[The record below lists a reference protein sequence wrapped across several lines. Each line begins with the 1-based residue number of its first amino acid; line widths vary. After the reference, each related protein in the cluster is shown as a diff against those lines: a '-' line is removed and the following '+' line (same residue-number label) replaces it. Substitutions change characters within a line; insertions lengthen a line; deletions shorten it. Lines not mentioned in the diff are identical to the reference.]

1 MNPGEKVPIIS
12 VIMGCHNGEHYLD
25 DAIESILNQRCS
37 DFEFIIIDDASTD
50 SSWQIIEG
58 WKSKDQR
65 IRPYKND
72 HNLGLAATLNR
83 ALTYSKGRYIARMDA
98 DDISLPE
105 RLSRQLAIL
114 ENQEIQICGTWTRSI
129 GRFRSKVTR
138 YPISHEE
145 ICAHLFFQSPFAH
158 PTVMLSASL
167 YENFK
172 YREEAGIAEDYDL
185 WARMSSQAIMA
196 NIPEVLLLYR
206 VHEGQVSESSRL
218 KQASFAADVREMY
231 LIQSGIDVTTE
242 EREIARQFRWPM
254 PPPSKEYVRATEAL
268 LFKILGH
275 YNNERNFRHIIA
287 KEWYLYCFR
296 ASMYGLWTWK
306 TFLSSSLVKHEMPT
320 RRARADLFFACLF
333 RLRFRSKLYNFFE
346 QFSLS

>member
-1 MNPGEKVPIIS
+1 MNLGEKIPVIS

-25 DAIESILNQRCS
+25 DAIESILNQSCS

-50 SSWQIIEG
+50 STWQIIKS

-65 IRPYKND
+65 IRPYRND
-72 HNLGLAATLNR
+72 RNLGLAATLNR

-105 RLSRQLAIL
+105 RLSRQLEML
-114 ENQEIQICGTWTRSI
+114 EDHEIQICGTWTRSI

-138 YPISHEE
+138 YPTSHEE

-158 PTVMLSASL
+158 PTVMISASL
-167 YENFK
+167 YDNFR

-185 WARMSSQAIMA
+185 WVRMSSQAVME

-206 VHEGQVSESSRL
+206 VHKGQVSESSRL
-218 KQASFAADVREMY
+218 KQANFAADVRKMY
-231 LIQSGIDVTTE
+231 LSQSGINVSVE
-242 EREIARQFRWPM
+242 EQEIARQFRWPQ
-254 PPPSKEYVRATEAL
+254 PPPSKEHVRATEKL
-268 LFKILGH
+268 LSKILGY
-275 YNNERNFRHIIA
+275 YNNEKNFRRIIA

-296 ASMYGLWTWK
+296 ASVFGLWTWK
-306 TFLSSSLVKHEMPT
+306 TFVSSDLVKHERQT
-320 RRARADLFFACLF
+320 RRARADLFFACLL